1 MWDDLRAGMRGG
13 RTQRLLLLQSFAGP
27 EQHAEG
33 AAGEAAAQEAANCT
47 STGSDAGSLVKET
60 PLSCVP
66 PFPSSKWEFS
76 SPRLLFP
83 FPGVCEYSF
92 LSGKLNILNKH
103 CLKSIIYGQS
113 FRRGDQLSLGAEGG
127 SPSAAA
133 PAALFAVNW
142 RGMRGQLWA
151 GQPPSSTQKTPSS
164 E

>member
-1 MWDDLRAGMRGG
+1 MWDDLHAGMQGG
-13 RTQRLLLLQSFAGP
+13 RTQRLLLLQTFAGP

-33 AAGEAAAQEAANCT
+33 AAGEAAAQEAHVSDCT

-60 PLSCVP
+60 PLSWVL

-76 SPRLLFP
+76 SPPLLFP

-113 FRRGDQLSLGAEGG
+113 FRRGDQLSLCAEGG

-133 PAALFAVNW
+133 PTAPFHSQLAWHEGLALGRAA
-142 RGMRGQLWA
+142 
-151 GQPPSSTQKTPSS
+151 T
-164 E
+164 